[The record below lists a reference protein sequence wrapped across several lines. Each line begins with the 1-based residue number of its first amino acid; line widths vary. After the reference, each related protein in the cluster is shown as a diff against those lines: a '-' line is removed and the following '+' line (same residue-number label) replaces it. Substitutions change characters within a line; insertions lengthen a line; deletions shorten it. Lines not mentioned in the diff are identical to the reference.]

1 MAIRF
6 IRDTINNVLVL
17 MQGCIS
23 FEEHAAAVMDSCLQ
37 NSLLLSSLTIPC

>member
-1 MAIRF
+1 
-6 IRDTINNVLVL
+6 

-23 FEEHAAAVMDSCLQ
+23 FEEHAAAAVMDSCLK